1 MRPIATDVARS
12 MVCVLGTR
20 VSCTKAAER
29 QMTPVGS
36 KNHILDGGHEPPR
49 SESLLRE
56 AW

>member
-49 SESLLRE
+49 KESLLRE
-56 AW
+56 A